1 MARANDEQVM
11 YDTVAC
17 NRGEESVEDMPSYA
31 CDGERGACVL
41 VEVEYVANI
50 VLMRDD
56 VAVPQK

>member
-1 MARANDEQVM
+1 MAQANDEQAT
-11 YDTVAC
+11 YDTVAYIQ
-17 NRGEESVEDMPSYA
+17 GEELAEDTPSYA

-56 VAVPQK
+56 EAVPQK